1 MHQVR
6 EGGPQRSGDYCKAW
20 LQREGLEQTQQD
32 AEGVEAW
39 AAEATSYAKGASKG
53 IYKLLKHTKA
63 TFSLVSG
70 EITTDGHEMLL
81 SSMRFR
87 CELRPRLL
95 TWARCPLSAH
105 GIPWYKHVASLPR
118 TPFKRRKGRAARLV
132 LPARMPAVD
141 AASSRESW
149 LRMTSMPLTCHHLS
163 PLPSLQRR
171 PPQREDSSF
180 EVDPN
185 RLLQNA

>member
-70 EITTDGHEMLL
+70 EITTDGHKVLL

-95 TWARCPLSAH
+95 TWA
-105 GIPWYKHVASLPR
+105 GDKHVAPYPSMVSHGINMWQAFQGPR
-118 TPFKRRKGRAARLV
+118 SNVARVGRLG
-132 LPARMPAVD
+132 
-141 AASSRESW
+141 
-149 LRMTSMPLTCHHLS
+149 
-163 PLPSLQRR
+163 
-171 PPQREDSSF
+171 
-180 EVDPN
+180 
-185 RLLQNA
+185 